1 MTNLNWQSE
10 SHRYRRYFVDLNK
23 LYQTKKGR
31 VYTGI
36 VFSLIVIM
44 LFIFF
49 AIRPTLIT
57 IAQLVRQIKDQ
68 RIVAAALEKKIN
80 NLTEAQK
87 NYLTIENDLSLI
99 EEALPQKA
107 NLPLLTK
114 QIEALAKQ
122 AGIVLVN
129 LRFSEVSLSKSEPIQ
144 DEKIEVVFNFNALGE
159 YPNLKKFLSSLT
171 ELRRVI
177 LVEAFSFQ
185 TGKDEINILSL
196 NLNGK
201 AWFLEKP

>member
-36 VFSLIVIM
+36 VFSLIVII

-57 IAQLVRQIKDQ
+57 IAQLIRQIKDQ
-68 RIVAAALEKKIN
+68 KIVATALEKKIN

-87 NYLTIENDLSLI
+87 NYLTIENNLSLI

-114 QIEALAKQ
+114 QIETLARQ
-122 AGIVLVN
+122 AGIVVVD
-129 LRFSEVSLSKSEPIQ
+129 LRFSGVNLSPGKSTQ
-144 DEKIEVVFNFNALGE
+144 DEKEEVIFSFNTLGE
-159 YPNLKKFLSSLT
+159 YSNLKKFLSSLT
-171 ELRRVI
+171 ELRRI
-177 LVEAFSFQ
+177 IIVESFSFQ
-185 TGKDEINILSL
+185 AGKDETNILSL